1 MQSFTFMLGNHVD
14 RQQVDTAAV
23 MGAYPPLP
31 EPLVV
36 IIRAAMSV
44 KIQRFM
50 TYGRLSCCDTLLE
63 RSQPDLQDMAAALG
77 PCLQGEHT
85 LEARMTSPCRGKG
98 PAVMVRA
105 GWRHGGA
112 TPRRR
117 G

>member
-50 TYGRLSCCDTLLE
+50 TYGRLYCCDTLLGWPL
-63 RSQPDLQDMAAALG
+63 QPRPRIG
-77 PCLQGEHT
+77 IRTQG
-85 LEARMTSPCRGKG
+85 ARRPKYLYTKRE
-98 PAVMVRA
+98 
-105 GWRHGGA
+105 
-112 TPRRR
+112 
-117 G
+117 